1 MEGNTGVRYAE
12 CVRQF
17 GEQNSDNHC
26 ESIGFDVYNF
36 AITGGGVENAQRNS
50 NGFRPHPM
58 RTCTERSG
66 GAVMNV
72 SYDVTASLRANMK
85 HHEPVVLCLE
95 HHPADSR
102 IKVKDDDVCQSLTSR
117 MGTGGATYRL

>member
-1 MEGNTGVRYAE
+1 MPRMEGNTGVRYAE

-66 GAVMNV
+66 G
-72 SYDVTASLRANMK
+72 
-85 HHEPVVLCLE
+85 
-95 HHPADSR
+95 
-102 IKVKDDDVCQSLTSR
+102 Q
-117 MGTGGATYRL
+117 